1 MKQELR
7 CHAVLCPSANKAKLM
22 AERLRAR
29 LHQALVDFKKEK
41 LWRQNARLSLANSV
55 YDNPTMPQR
64 KMLLNT
70 GSMNYRPPLERG
82 KAASKLKMIEEVSSE
97 DDYNEGEERA
107 VDVVSSSAAA
117 ADTMSV
123 ATSFTTLSDAVS
135 LASTVIDHP
144 PPSGDVSSVPAG
156 QQQSKRTLILP
167 DPVRQLRPDDSSDED
182 DEDEITNHLND
193 LSIEDEEAKDSVETT
208 TVEGGTAASAAAA
221 ALPNNAVELSELVQ
235 RSKVTED
242 PDTISDESGYSE
254 ESNATLSSA
263 GGAKHT
269 AAVPVPTVPPD
280 NMPHD
285 FEESPPTPL
294 ADGAVDLS
302 VKGVLI
308 SDFSNS
314 EQLRYLERR
323 SRSRSVSPFSS
334 GQIQPDFCINI

>member
-1 MKQELR
+1 MLEFSTKDIREHKPELL
-7 CHAVLCPSANKAKLM
+7 AYIKKAG
-22 AERLRAR
+22 
-29 LHQALVDFKKEK
+29 LVDKIAKT
-41 LWRQNARLSLANSV
+41 LS
-55 YDNPTMPQR
+55 TQR

-107 VDVVSSSAAA
+107 VDVVSSSAATA

-144 PPSGDVSSVPAG
+144 PSAAADVSSVPAG

-167 DPVRQLRPDDSSDED
+167 DPVQLRPDESSDED

-193 LSIEDEEAKDSVETT
+193 LSIEDEEAKDSVDTT

-221 ALPNNAVELSELVQ
+221 LPNSAVELSELVQ

>member
-1 MKQELR
+1 ME
-7 CHAVLCPSANKAKLM
+7 
-22 AERLRAR
+22 
-29 LHQALVDFKKEK
+29 
-41 LWRQNARLSLANSV
+41 
-55 YDNPTMPQR
+55 
-64 KMLLNT
+64 
-70 GSMNYRPPLERG
+70 
-82 KAASKLKMIEEVSSE
+82 
-97 DDYNEGEERA
+97 
-107 VDVVSSSAAA
+107 
-117 ADTMSV
+117 
-123 ATSFTTLSDAVS
+123 
-135 LASTVIDHP
+135 
-144 PPSGDVSSVPAG
+144 
-156 QQQSKRTLILP
+156 
-167 DPVRQLRPDDSSDED
+167 
-182 DEDEITNHLND
+182 
-193 LSIEDEEAKDSVETT
+193 
-208 TVEGGTAASAAAA
+208 GTAASAAA

-280 NMPHD
+280 NMPPD
-285 FEESPPTPL
+285 FEGSPPTPL

-334 GQIQPDFCINI
+334 GQIQPDFCINISANSAL